1 MAEELGLWPEV
12 AGELG
17 WLAWIALRQGE
28 YPQAMDYSEQAL
40 RLATE
45 QGHRSGQALAEI
57 VRGFAARR
65 TGDLDLAEK
74 QLQTLIDAAR
84 RQDEQV
90 LYLSMVL
97 EELGFTLEL
106 RGDFKGSRALH
117 EEAFLI
123 SREYESRRGM
133 VWALEGIAGA
143 LVDAPGIAARLLG
156 VAATV
161 REAEAMLVTPA
172 ETGDIVRITAATHA
186 SLGDEVF
193 EAEFARGTTLT
204 LKEAFALVG

>member
-1 MAEELGLWPEV
+1 
-12 AGELG
+12 
-17 WLAWIALRQGE
+17 
-28 YPQAMDYSEQAL
+28 MDYSEQAL

-45 QGHRSGQALAEI
+45 QGNRSGQALAEI

-117 EEAFLI
+117 EEAFVI
-123 SREYESRRGM
+123 SRRGCD
-133 VWALEGIAGA
+133 G
-143 LVDAPGIAARLLG
+143 P
-156 VAATV
+156 
-161 REAEAMLVTPA
+161 
-172 ETGDIVRITAATHA
+172 
-186 SLGDEVF
+186 
-193 EAEFARGTTLT
+193 
-204 LKEAFALVG
+204 